1 MSGEKERLGN
11 ILYASNM
18 KILVFT
24 EGIVIMYSSARGSTR
39 EKRME
44 YHLFLSLQV
53 STSVH
58 EDIFQFNKLW
68 YNHAYGSTSCTHNS
82 CSSKGR
88 ENT

>member
-39 EKRME
+39 EKRVE
-44 YHLFLSLQV
+44 Q
-53 STSVH
+53 
-58 EDIFQFNKLW
+58 
-68 YNHAYGSTSCTHNS
+68 
-82 CSSKGR
+82 SKQTAIQR
-88 ENT
+88 KK